1 MPRLQAPRCRV
12 KRGCFTWSPRGPS
25 PPALAGKPAKA
36 GTHPLPFGQQGSLSG
51 QSGDTGPSPNTDLPV
66 LASARGRSR
75 SGWRGLP
82 APLSARALRSAPC
95 LRRGLRGVLLL
106 QPLPPPPTGSE
117 AEQTP
122 GVCRTAPP
130 CTCGQLRHWLWP
142 QASPQCLL
150 PSCGP
155 GQRRGWSHRQA
166 PGCLRRRGWGGRH
179 GSLGELRLHP
189 ARSRHVAAASPPAGQ
204 MRVAF
209 SQVWQLPGLPL
220 PPRAAP

>member
-51 QSGDTGPSPNTDLPV
+51 QSGDTGPSPNTALPV

-106 QPLPPPPTGSE
+106 QPLPPPQQGVRQSRPRESAELPRPAPAASSDTGSGPRLPHS
-117 AEQTP
+117 ASSP
-122 GVCRTAPP
+122 HAGRGRGGGGPIGKLLGVCGDGVGGADTEALESFDCTRPEAGTWPP
-130 CTCGQLRHWLWP
+130 H
-142 QASPQCLL
+142 
-150 PSCGP
+150 
-155 GQRRGWSHRQA
+155 
-166 PGCLRRRGWGGRH
+166 
-179 GSLGELRLHP
+179 
-189 ARSRHVAAASPPAGQ
+189 
-204 MRVAF
+204 
-209 SQVWQLPGLPL
+209 PL
-220 PPRAAP
+220 PRGR